1 MRDNL
6 IAQQE
11 SLLNT
16 YRCRFNIDTQIVP
29 VGCTDGK
36 PSRGPTEP
44 DAFEG
49 VPTQADIA
57 VRDNLIALQESLL
70 NTYRCRFNIDT
81 QIVPGGCTEGKPAST
96 EPSEQTQS
104 GSYTAMAVGVQHT
117 CALRTDQTIAC
128 WGDSFQ
134 QANAPAGQFTAV
146 SAGHEHVCALRTD
159 QTIACWGDNTYRQG
173 DAPAGQFT
181 AVSAGAFL
189 TCGLRTNGTI
199 TCWGSDSHGASRA
212 PAGQFTAVSAGTAFA
227 CALRT
232 DDTITCWGNNTSGQ
246 ADAPA
251 GQYTAIASGDVHACG
266 LRADTRVY
274 CWGRRGFYRTN
285 VPNGHYSAIAVAS
298 RHSCGLR
305 TDDTITCWGESPS
318 GQAHAPDGQFTAIT
332 AGGEQSCGLRTDQTI
347 TCWGT
352 ALGEPTSPP
361 DGQFTAITAG
371 AWHTCGL
378 RTDQTITCWGHD
390 YVGRASP
397 PDGQFTAITA
407 GAWHTCGLR
416 TDQTIACWGI
426 NDQRQAD
433 PPEGQFTAITAGFKH
448 TCGVRSNTATICWG
462 NNREHQLDVPFMQF
476 SAITAGQRHSCG
488 LRFDAAIACWGHSG
502 RLADPPEGEFS
513 EITAGN
519 RHTCALRIDA
529 TIVCWGLRPFVPAP
543 AGVQRLALGHRADPD
558 MCRPQALWNGTT
570 AGFPLP
576 SWAPSATGTVRV
588 AVLFMDFPD
597 AAATHS
603 THEEAKLGL
612 PYAESYLESASY
624 GQLDIE
630 FVPLHKWL
638 RVEDSYTNHIGDS
651 DRAWPLLQGVNGT
664 AVQLADP
671 EFDFTGYDVV
681 MVVMPS
687 SHFGGANAG
696 GSVDTQEGSVSQ
708 TSRINTKHIDDGPQD
723 PTPWGSSAA
732 HELAHNFGLLDLYA
746 FDGRVLPDTPAGK
759 VRAGAAFGLMG
770 LGTTFL
776 ANLRDPRFAHVW
788 HYPNGQRSTEYHY
801 ALPAREMLAWS
812 RWQLGWLNASQI
824 RCVTEPEAVVNLSL
838 IAADPGDGI
847 AMAAIPLSDTEVI
860 VIESRR
866 KTGYDVG
873 TFYRSPHGLT
883 FTLPALP
890 VEGVLVYTVDAAIG
904 NGNLPLKVAGDPGN
918 GHVDDYPILTAGQS
932 VTIRGYTITV
942 QAATPTTH
950 TVSITKT
957 DSASG

>member
-1 MRDNL
+1 MSLKAGVALVVAALAFTAIAAISDPVAAQQAVSREDVSVRDNL

-318 GQAHAPDGQFTAIT
+318 GQAMRPTGNSLPSPPEASNPAD
-332 AGGEQSCGLRTDQTI
+332 S
-347 TCWGT
+347 
-352 ALGEPTSPP
+352 EPTKPS
-361 DGQFTAITAG
+361 
-371 AWHTCGL
+371 
-378 RTDQTITCWGHD
+378 
-390 YVGRASP
+390 
-397 PDGQFTAITA
+397 
-407 GAWHTCGLR
+407 
-416 TDQTIACWGI
+416 
-426 NDQRQAD
+426 
-433 PPEGQFTAITAGFKH
+433 
-448 TCGVRSNTATICWG
+448 
-462 NNREHQLDVPFMQF
+462 
-476 SAITAGQRHSCG
+476 
-488 LRFDAAIACWGHSG
+488 
-502 RLADPPEGEFS
+502 
-513 EITAGN
+513 
-519 RHTCALRIDA
+519 
-529 TIVCWGLRPFVPAP
+529 P
-543 AGVQRLALGHRADPD
+543 AGVQPWRAN
-558 MCRPQALWNGTT
+558 Q
-570 AGFPLP
+570 
-576 SWAPSATGTVRV
+576 
-588 AVLFMDFPD
+588 
-597 AAATHS
+597 
-603 THEEAKLGL
+603 
-612 PYAESYLESASY
+612 
-624 GQLDIE
+624 
-630 FVPLHKWL
+630 
-638 RVEDSYTNHIGDS
+638 
-651 DRAWPLLQGVNGT
+651 
-664 AVQLADP
+664 
-671 EFDFTGYDVV
+671 
-681 MVVMPS
+681 
-687 SHFGGANAG
+687 
-696 GSVDTQEGSVSQ
+696 
-708 TSRINTKHIDDGPQD
+708 
-723 PTPWGSSAA
+723 
-732 HELAHNFGLLDLYA
+732 
-746 FDGRVLPDTPAGK
+746 
-759 VRAGAAFGLMG
+759 
-770 LGTTFL
+770 
-776 ANLRDPRFAHVW
+776 
-788 HYPNGQRSTEYHY
+788 
-801 ALPAREMLAWS
+801 PARRAIHRHHRRCLAYL
-812 RWQLGWLNASQI
+812 RTQNRPNHHLLG
-824 RCVTEPEAVVNLSL
+824 P
-838 IAADPGDGI
+838 
-847 AMAAIPLSDTEVI
+847 
-860 VIESRR
+860 
-866 KTGYDVG
+866 
-873 TFYRSPHGLT
+873 
-883 FTLPALP
+883 
-890 VEGVLVYTVDAAIG
+890 
-904 NGNLPLKVAGDPGN
+904 
-918 GHVDDYPILTAGQS
+918 
-932 VTIRGYTITV
+932 
-942 QAATPTTH
+942 
-950 TVSITKT
+950 
-957 DSASG
+957 